1 MPSENLEASRALI
14 AYVPALHAGY
24 VTLFTKY
31 ADCHVFVLGKTFID
45 AYPRLNR
52 DIRALA
58 PEEAVRV
65 IDALGIVASVKVL
78 EIEGATSELASFGE
92 LVVPEDDVTEA
103 FVEEY
108 AQGRAVHRESI
119 FLRWDISSATKE
131 LPVIADQTVSTEE
144 LDIHFMSEANR
155 ESAKSADWWRQIGGV
170 LVKDGATLYS
180 GHTRYFPS
188 DQALNIFG
196 TPRSSV
202 DFGER
207 PDLYIS
213 MHAEADL
220 IGQAAGAGVSV
231 KGSSVYVS
239 TFPCINCAFLL
250 ARAGVAKVFYTEGY
264 SKLDSAGVL
273 RGAGIEI
280 IQVPP
285 R

>member
-1 MPSENLEASRALI
+1 MPSKSSGVSRALI

-58 PEEAVRV
+58 PEEAKKA
-65 IDALGIVASVKVL
+65 IEALGIVASVSVL
-78 EIEGATSELASFGE
+78 ETGAATTQLASFKE
-92 LVVPEDDVTEA
+92 FVIPEDEVTEA

-108 AQGRAVHRESI
+108 AQGRIVHRESI
-119 FLRWDISSATKE
+119 FLRWDISSATKA

-170 LVKDGATLYS
+170 LVKDEAVLYS

-196 TPRSSV
+196 TPRSGV

-231 KGSSVYVS
+231 KGSSVYVT

-250 ARAGVAKVFYTEGY
+250 ARAGVARVYYTEGY
-264 SKLDSAGVL
+264 SKLDSVGVL
-273 RGAGIEI
+273 RGAGVEI
-280 IQVPP
+280 IQVVSC
-285 R
+285 